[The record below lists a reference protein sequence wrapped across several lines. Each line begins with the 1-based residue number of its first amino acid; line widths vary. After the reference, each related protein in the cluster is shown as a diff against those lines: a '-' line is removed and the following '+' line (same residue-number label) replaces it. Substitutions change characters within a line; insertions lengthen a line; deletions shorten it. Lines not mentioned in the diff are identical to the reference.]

1 MNGFTY
7 TKDELYKLGTTLEQ
21 KACKVFLIMFSMA
34 DNNGY
39 VNTSLSD
46 LSKRSGMSIT
56 TIRKAIEELK
66 CLKILEVNHNVGV
79 ATDYRMKTPI
89 SENKL

>member
-1 MNGFTY
+1 MNEFIY
-7 TKDELYKLGTTLEQ
+7 TKGELYKLGTTLEP

-34 DNNGY
+34 DDKGF
-39 VNTSLSD
+39 VDTSLSD

-66 CLKILEVNHNVGV
+66 GCEILEVNHNVGV

-89 SENKL
+89 IN